1 MFKIATLGF
10 GEAAR
15 AFVSGWRSE
24 MDAERLGSIST
35 FDIKIE
41 DTAQHN
47 VLIDACVDLGVVC
60 APTRAAAFKGRS
72 AVLSLVT
79 ADRALEAAQ
88 AALPFLEADSLYLDC
103 NSCSP
108 ATKAAAAA
116 LIEAAGIR
124 YVDVAV
130 MAPVHPGRHRTPL
143 LLSGESAPR
152 ALALLGDLGMHA
164 RIAGMRIG
172 EASSIKMLR
181 SVMIKGLEALTAE
194 CMLAARRAGVEQQVL
209 ASLQASDPG
218 IDWTARSA
226 YNLERMLVH
235 GKRRAAEMREVAM
248 TLSELNLPNR
258 MALATVD
265 WQSQLGELDVD
276 ITDASLTGRA
286 DAILESLPT

>member
-124 YVDVAV
+124 YVDVASW
-130 MAPVHPGRHRTPL
+130 RR
-143 LLSGESAPR
+143 
-152 ALALLGDLGMHA
+152 
-164 RIAGMRIG
+164 
-172 EASSIKMLR
+172 SIPAD
-181 SVMIKGLEALTAE
+181 I
-194 CMLAARRAGVEQQVL
+194 ARRSCSPAKVL
-209 ASLQASDPG
+209 R
-218 IDWTARSA
+218 ARSPSLA
-226 YNLERMLVH
+226 ISACMP
-235 GKRRAAEMREVAM
+235 A
-248 TLSELNLPNR
+248 LP
-258 MALATVD
+258 A
-265 WQSQLGELDVD
+265 
-276 ITDASLTGRA
+276 
-286 DAILESLPT
+286 